1 MRPSG
6 SRSLATKFLFSTI
19 LLATAIAGFAY
30 FQGVSVRP
38 AGAANDAAGGKRFSP
53 PADAVRPEI
62 VSADDSPW
70 LNLRSGKPV
79 RSDYAGPES
88 AISLFESGSLR
99 PTTVIA
105 ADADLDGF
113 ADAVSGYSSGSGGVI
128 TLHRAA
134 REAFAPESPETL
146 AGIRRGEFPSSFERE
161 AAAIDVPVSPDFLAA
176 GRFRADS
183 DLDIVVASRTSSEV
197 YLIPVTGKGGFGT
210 PVKFDVGGEVTA
222 MASGTFDPAKSFAGI
237 IFGTRGDGGFRLVIA
252 DGSVGFDNAKMRSIE
267 TAQPADSL
275 ILANP
280 DGVTLGKDVFILGGG
295 QLSRIT
301 AVGKNSAAPESID
314 LPVSVR
320 DVAAGEFIRDRR
332 AKTELA
338 VLGENGVV
346 YYFKNGPID
355 TRPFTEAEIRA
366 EFARSGRGRTRVA
379 ASTDNESSLANDW
392 SIAEE
397 SDLGIINPARE
408 TAAPMLVRARVTG
421 NETDDLIV
429 IDPSANKV
437 RLLFKEPNYDADRT
451 SFTGPTREGDLAA
464 GGSIAAVV
472 PMRLNVMGQQG
483 ITMLESGKLEPT
495 PVLFTPQ
502 ATFTVTK
509 TADTADGVC
518 NADCSLREAVTSA
531 NGAAGA
537 DLITFGLSGTHQL
550 TIAGGNE
557 NTAATGDLDITQ
569 ATTITGNGSL
579 NTILQA
585 GSTSSNGIDKVMSIN
600 PTFTSA
606 FATSIT
612 GVTIRNGRNQSSFA
626 GDGFGGGFDW
636 EGSGTGTISVT
647 NSEVSTN
654 STLDGDGGGIVATNS
669 VAGTGAVT
677 ISSCVI
683 SSNTPART
691 GGSSPFGGGIFV
703 GTGTPFFISTAGVAS
718 NSVNGSGGQGQGG
731 GIFAFGPGGT
741 GGNSSIS
748 GTTVTSNTA
757 PSDAGG
763 LYSTQRVDIQ
773 ALSNFASNTSGRFG
787 GAIFINHSNTTSS
800 ITKSTIR
807 INSATTTGS
816 GIYLGST
823 TTANV
828 LNVSFSRIV
837 NNTGGGLK
845 GLATAGGTAI
855 AENNW
860 WGCATTPTAGPCDTV
875 GTTGSGSV
883 DADPWLQLRLTA
895 SPTTVTAGQTSS
907 LTASFL
913 LNSAGSAIAASNLD
927 TIIGNSVAWS
937 ATLGTISGSQA
948 SIQSNGTAT
957 ATYNATTPGAGTATA
972 TVDNGP
978 ATANITVNAASA
990 DLSITKTDGATTEIP
1005 GTSVTY
1011 TITASNAGP
1020 SGVTGATVADTFP
1033 ASISGVTWTCVGAGG
1048 GTCTAAG
1055 SGNISDTVNLPAGGS
1070 VTFTA
1075 VGNISASATG
1085 SLSNTATVSSSVT
1098 DPNSGNNSA
1107 TDTDTLTPQANL
1119 GITKTDGV
1127 TTVTAGGSTTYTI
1140 TASNVGPSN
1149 APGSTVA
1156 DTFPAV
1162 LTGTWTCVGAGGGTC
1177 TAAGS
1182 GNINDTVNLPAGGSV
1197 TYTVSAS
1204 ISASATGSLSNT
1216 ATVATGGGVTDPT
1229 PGNNSATDTD
1239 TITASADLAITKTDG
1254 ATTEVPGTSVTYTIT
1269 ASNAGPSNASGSTV
1283 ADTFP
1288 ATITGVTWTCVGA
1301 GGGTCTASGSGN
1313 ISDTVNLPAGGSV
1326 TYTATGTISASATGS
1341 LANTATV
1348 AAPGGVTDPTPGN
1361 NSATDTD
1368 TLTPQANL
1376 GITKTDGVT
1385 TVTAGGS
1392 TTYTITASNAGPS
1405 NAPGSTVADTFP
1417 AVLTGTWTCVG
1428 AGGGTCTASG
1438 SGNIN
1443 DTVNLPAGGSVT
1455 YTVSASISAAATGSL
1470 SNTATV
1476 AAGGGVTDPTP
1487 GNNSATDTDTI
1498 TASADLAITKTNGVT
1513 SVTAG
1518 TSTTYTITASNA
1530 GPSNVTGATVADTF
1544 PAIITGASWTCV
1556 GAGGGSCSATGLGN
1570 ISDTVNIPV
1579 GGSVT
1584 YTASGTIS
1592 PAATGTLSNTATV
1605 SSSVTDPTPANNS
1618 ATDTDT
1624 IIPSDTVPPTAVST
1638 PAGVNTAGGSSYVFQ
1653 VTYADNTAINV
1664 STLDSNDVIV
1674 TGPSAFSA
1682 PATFVTV
1689 DNNTNGTP
1697 RTATYS
1703 ITPPGGT
1710 WDAADNGVYSVV
1722 MQASQVSDTIGNFV
1736 LAGTLG
1742 TFQVLPL
1749 NLTVDRTDDTAAA
1762 NACTAAANDCSLRGA
1777 ISRANTAATNDTI
1790 NFDPVVFATP
1800 QTILLGNTELVLNNA
1815 GTINI
1820 VGPGADKVTIDGN
1833 NASRILVN
1841 STGLVATV
1849 SGIRF
1854 TKGNGVGTTNTG
1866 RGGAIYNTGGNLT
1879 MNGVIINGN
1888 AAANGGG
1895 FNTAGN
1901 GTTTFINSW
1910 IFGNTTTGSGGAGQ
1924 NFSGSTLNII
1934 NTSITGNT
1942 SASTTVGGGG
1952 IQANGTVFVTNST
1965 IGGNTATGGSGGGIF
1980 YNGANL
1986 TITNSTIAGNTSTNN
2001 GGGIHASVATGSVRN
2016 SIIAGNNGTPT
2027 SVDAT
2032 GTWVSNGNNIIGVVG
2047 LSGGWVGSDLQN
2059 TDPLLAPL
2067 GYYGGNGLTFA
2078 LTSLSP
2084 AINAAQ
2090 GCVLTLTCSGTN
2102 PAAAIT
2108 LDQRGAARVGAVD
2121 IGAFELNNSANGGS
2135 YVAVLPSGLQNS
2147 PYSYQLTANNGPFI
2161 QVVTNGTLPNGIVLS
2176 TAAAPETAT
2185 SLAGTPTV
2193 FGVFNFGV
2201 TSSSGANFNLTNY
2214 TLTVFA
2220 AAGSPVFIEGR
2231 LTDTSGQPVRN
2242 ASVVLTDTG
2251 VLKRTTLTSP
2261 LGYYRFENVPA
2272 GPGYTI
2278 GVSSK
2283 RYTFTPVNFTANLNI
2298 TGLDLVG
2305 TPLP

>member
-6 SRSLATKFLFSTI
+6 SRTLATKFVFSTI
-19 LLATAIAGFAY
+19 ILASAIAGFAY
-30 FQGVSVRP
+30 FQGISPRP
-38 AGAANDAAGGKRFSP
+38 AAAASDASGAKRFSP
-53 PADAVRPEI
+53 PADVVRPET

-79 RSDYAGPES
+79 RSEYTGPES

-99 PTTVIA
+99 PTAIIA
-105 ADADLDGF
+105 ADANFDGF

-134 REAFAPESPETL
+134 REALAPESPESL

-161 AAAIDVPVSPDFLAA
+161 AAAIDLPISPDFLAS

-183 DLDIVVASRTSSEV
+183 DLDIVVASRASSEI
-197 YLIPVTGKGGFGT
+197 YLVPVDGKGGFGT

-222 MASGTFDPAKSFAGI
+222 MAAETFDPSKAFAGI
-237 IFGTRGDGGFRLVIA
+237 VFGTRRDGGFRLAIA
-252 DGSVGFDNAKMRSIE
+252 DGSSGFDGNKMRFVE
-267 TAQPADSL
+267 LAQPADSL
-275 ILANP
+275 ILASP
-280 DGVTLGKDVFILGGG
+280 DGATLEKDLFILGGG
-295 QLSRIT
+295 QLGRIV
-301 AVGKNSAAPESID
+301 AVGKNSAMPESID
-314 LPVSVR
+314 LPVRVR
-320 DVAAGEFIRDRR
+320 DLAAGEFIRDRR

-338 VLGENGVV
+338 VLADNGVV

-355 TRPFTEAEIRA
+355 TRPFTESEMRA
-366 EFARSGRGRTRVA
+366 NFAKHGRGRSVVID
-379 ASTDNESSLANDW
+379 STDNESSLANDW

-397 SDLGIINPARE
+397 SNLGIVNPARE

-429 IDPSANKV
+429 IDPAANKV
-437 RLLFKEPNYDADRT
+437 RLLFKEPNYDAERS
-451 SFTGPTREGDLAA
+451 SFTGATKEGDLAST
-464 GGSIAAVV
+464 GGVAAVL
-472 PMRLNVMGQQG
+472 PIRLNVMGQQG
-483 ITMLESGKLEPT
+483 IAMLESGRLEPT
-495 PVLFTPQ
+495 PILFAPQ

-509 TADTADGVC
+509 TADSADGVC
-518 NADCSLREAVTSA
+518 NADCSLREAIIAA

-537 DLITFGLSGTHQL
+537 DIISFGLSGTHQL
-550 TIAGGNE
+550 TITGINE
-557 NTAATGDLDITQ
+557 NGSSNGDLDITQ

-585 GSTSSNGIDKVMSIN
+585 GSTSANGIDKVMSIN

-612 GVTIRNGRNQSSFA
+612 GVTIRNGRNVSPYS

-636 EGSGTGTISVT
+636 EGSGTGTLSIA
-647 NSEVSTN
+647 NAEVSTN
-654 STLDGDGGGIVATNS
+654 STTDGDGGGIVATNS
-669 VAGTGAVT
+669 SAGNGTVT
-677 ISSCVI
+677 INSCVI
-683 SSNTPART
+683 SSNAPGRSGASSPVGGGVFIGTATPYLVT
-691 GGSSPFGGGIFV
+691 GSSFV
-703 GTGTPFFISTAGVAS
+703 NNT
-718 NSVNGSGGQGQGG
+718 VNGSGGQGQGG

-741 GGNSSIS
+741 GGNSFIS
-748 GTTVTSNTA
+748 GTSVTGNTA

-773 ALSNFASNTSGRFG
+773 AASNFVSNSSGRFG
-787 GAIFINHSNTTSS
+787 GAIFVNHGNTTSS
-800 ITKSTIR
+800 ITKTTIR
-807 INSATTTGS
+807 NNSATTTGS

-823 TTANV
+823 TTANL

-837 NNTGGGLK
+837 NNTGAGLK
-845 GLATAGGTAI
+845 GLATAGGTAN

-860 WGCATTPTAGPCDTV
+860 WGCGTTPTAGPCDTV

-895 SPTTVTAGQTSS
+895 SPTTVTAGQTSA

-913 LNSAGSAIAASNLD
+913 LNSAGTSIAASNLD
-927 TIIGNSVAWS
+927 TLIGTTVVWG
-937 ATLGTISGSQA
+937 ATLGSISSAQT

-957 ATYNATTPGAGTATA
+957 ATYNAATPGPGTATA

-990 DLSITKTDGATTEIP
+990 DLAITKTDGATTEIP

-1020 SGVTGATVADTFP
+1020 SGVTGATVADMFP
-1033 ASISGVTWTCVGAGG
+1033 AA
-1048 GTCTAAG
+1048 
-1055 SGNISDTVNLPAGGS
+1055 
-1070 VTFTA
+1070 
-1075 VGNISASATG
+1075 
-1085 SLSNTATVSSSVT
+1085 
-1098 DPNSGNNSA
+1098 
-1107 TDTDTLTPQANL
+1107 
-1119 GITKTDGV
+1119 
-1127 TTVTAGGSTTYTI
+1127 
-1140 TASNVGPSN
+1140 
-1149 APGSTVA
+1149 
-1156 DTFPAV
+1156 
-1162 LTGTWTCVGAGGGTC
+1162 
-1177 TAAGS
+1177 
-1182 GNINDTVNLPAGGSV
+1182 
-1197 TYTVSAS
+1197 
-1204 ISASATGSLSNT
+1204 
-1216 ATVATGGGVTDPT
+1216 
-1229 PGNNSATDTD
+1229 
-1239 TITASADLAITKTDG
+1239 
-1254 ATTEVPGTSVTYTIT
+1254 
-1269 ASNAGPSNASGSTV
+1269 
-1283 ADTFP
+1283 
-1288 ATITGVTWTCVGA
+1288 ITGVSWTCVGA

-1313 ISDTVNLPAGGSV
+1313 INDTVNLPSGGSVTYTATGTISAAATGTLSNTATVSSSVADPQPGNNSATDTDTLTPQADIAITKTDGVSTEVPGTSVTYTIVASNAGPSNAPGSTVADTFPATITGISWTCVGAGGGTCAVAGTGNISDTVNLPSGGSV
-1326 TYTATGTISASATGS
+1326 TYTATGTISASATGT
-1341 LANTATV
+1341 LVNTATV
-1348 AAPGGVTDPTPGN
+1348 AAPGGVTDPTSGN

-1376 GITKTDGVT
+1376 AITKTDGVT

-1417 AVLTGTWTCVG
+1417 ASLTGTWTCVG
-1428 AGGGTCTASG
+1428 AGGGTCTAAG

-1443 DTVNLPAGGSVT
+1443 DTVNLPVGGSVT
-1455 YTVSASISAAATGSL
+1455 YTVSATISAAATGTL

-1476 AAGGGVTDPTP
+1476 ATAGGVTDPTP

-1498 TASADLAITKTNGVT
+1498 TVSADLSITKTNGVT
-1513 SVTAG
+1513 TVTAG
-1518 TSTTYTITASNA
+1518 TPTTYTIVASNA
-1530 GPSNVTGATVADTF
+1530 GPSNVSGVTVADTF
-1544 PAIITGASWTCV
+1544 PAAITGVSWTCV
-1556 GAGGGSCSATGLGN
+1556 GAGGGTCSATGLGN
-1570 ISDTVNIPV
+1570 INDTVNLPA

-1584 YTASGTIS
+1584 YTATGTIS
-1592 PAATGTLSNTATV
+1592 AAATGTLSNTATV
-1605 SSSVTDPTPANNS
+1605 SSAADPNPGNNS

-1624 IIPSDTVPPTAVST
+1624 ITPSDTVPPTATSA
-1638 PAGVNTAGGSSYVFQ
+1638 PAGVNTPGGTSYVFT

-1664 STLDSNDVIV
+1664 STLDSSDVIV

-1710 WDAADNGVYSVV
+1710 WDAADNGTYSVV

-1736 LAGTLG
+1736 AAGTLG

-1749 NLTVDRTDDTAAA
+1749 TLTVDRTDDSAAA

-1777 ISRANTAATNDTI
+1777 ISRANIATTNDTI
-1790 NFDPVVFATP
+1790 NFDPTVFATP
-1800 QTILLGNTELVLNNA
+1800 QTIVLANTELVLNNS

-1833 NASRILVN
+1833 NATRILVT
-1841 STGLVATV
+1841 SPSLVATV

-1866 RGGAIYNTGGNLT
+1866 RGGAVYNTGGNLT
-1879 MNGVIINGN
+1879 MNGVIITGN
-1888 AAANGGG
+1888 AAPNGGG
-1895 FNTAGN
+1895 FSTATN
-1901 GTTTFINSW
+1901 GTTTIINSW
-1910 IFGNTTTGSGGAGQ
+1910 IYANAATGSGGGGQ
-1924 NFSGSTLNII
+1924 NFAGSTLNVI
-1934 NTSITGNT
+1934 NTSITNNT
-1942 SASTTVGGGG
+1942 CASTTSGGGG

-1980 YNGANL
+1980 YNGTGL

-2001 GGGIHASVATGSVRN
+2001 GGGVHATVATGTARN
-2016 SIIAGNNGTPT
+2016 SIIAGNNGTAA
-2027 SVDAT
+2027 SVDVT

-2047 LSGGWVGSDLQN
+2047 LSGGWVASDLQN

-2078 LTSLSP
+2078 LTSASP

-2090 GCVLTLTCSGTN
+2090 GCVLTLTCTGTN

-2108 LDQRGAARVGAVD
+2108 LDQRGAARIGGVD
-2121 IGAFELNNSANGGS
+2121 IGSFELNNSANGGS

-2147 PYSYQLTANNGPFI
+2147 PYSYQLTGNNGPFV
-2161 QVVTNGTLPNGIVLS
+2161 QVVTVGTLPNGIVLAS
-2176 TAAAPETAT
+2176 AAAPETAT
-2185 SLAGTPTV
+2185 SLSGTPTV

-2201 TSSSGANFNLTNY
+2201 TSSSGPNFNLTNY

-2231 LTDTSGQPVRN
+2231 LTDTNGQPVRN
-2242 ASVVLTDTG
+2242 ASVILTDTG
-2251 VLKRTTLTSP
+2251 VFKRTTLSSP

-2272 GPGYTI
+2272 GPGYTVGI
-2278 GVSSK
+2278 SSK